1 MSFFLNDDL
10 ELLKQSAQEFTEKY
24 VAPCVAEM
32 EETNEFP
39 RDLYL
44 KAGELGFLSLIVP
57 EQIGGMGLGL
67 TAVGVVTEEIAKVS
81 PAFAISYYV
90 DSCMVSYLMEIAQ
103 PRSAPEEVS
112 SWTHERLD
120 HHGGWYHAP

>member
-90 DSCMVSYLMEIAQ
+90 GELSDGIAQ

>member
-90 DSCMVSYLMEIAQ
+90 DSCMVSYLMESPNREA
-103 PRSAPEEVS
+103 APEEVS
-112 SWTHERLD
+112 SWAHERLD
-120 HHGGWYHAP
+120 HHGGWHHAP

>member
-1 MSFFLNDDL
+1 MVMSFFLNDDL

-57 EQIGGMGLGL
+57 EQIGGMGTRAYCGRR
-67 TAVGVVTEEIAKVS
+67 GDRRDREG
-81 PAFAISYYV
+81 FAGIR
-90 DSCMVSYLMEIAQ
+90 DQLL
-103 PRSAPEEVS
+103 R
-112 SWTHERLD
+112 
-120 HHGGWYHAP
+120 

>member
-44 KAGELGFLSLIVP
+44 KAASW
-57 EQIGGMGLGL
+57 
-67 TAVGVVTEEIAKVS
+67 
-81 PAFAISYYV
+81 AF
-90 DSCMVSYLMEIAQ
+90 
-103 PRSAPEEVS
+103 
-112 SWTHERLD
+112 
-120 HHGGWYHAP
+120 